1 MISRSPFTSRGPLAT
16 CPPLLVSTVGAWPK
30 DLFTELH
37 VITMYFLNY
46 ILVSFSLRIG
56 SQREELF
63 FKASLKEACTL
74 FLALPPPDFLPSK
87 SLAQIKFLGQGGMFA

>member
-1 MISRSPFTSRGPLAT
+1 
-16 CPPLLVSTVGAWPK
+16 VSTVGAWPK

-63 FKASLKEACTL
+63 FKASLKITI
-74 FLALPPPDFLPSK
+74 FLALPPPHFLPSK